1 MSDDP
6 GKQPSLAMAICVN
19 LGQLALTNLMI
30 LSALICG
37 FNYLDYD
44 HLYVDHLAHEA
55 RSLLDGVRTGP
66 DGLLFDLPKSLDHYD
81 GKYRNAYG
89 FRVLD
94 KTGHVIA
101 ERRSALIAAASP
113 WSPNST
119 ITTDLWFMRLP
130 GGGAF
135 SPHFTGGKRLELDG
149 TEVLFEMVTL
159 GDPAGIRWWAVLH
172 ETAWDV
178 WLPMLPFVVL
188 LPLVSVLTVRR
199 ALEPLSRAAEQAE
212 AINPRDPTQR
222 LDLIG
227 LPHETVSFA
236 SAINRLMER
245 VGALV
250 HSEKVFV
257 ASAAHELRTPLAV
270 MLLELEKIDHP
281 RARRLEADVKAMAE
295 SVNRRILIARLETL
309 QSPELVD
316 LDLGMVVAES
326 MDRLKAWAAAQ
337 GHTIDV
343 RVQGPQKLHG
353 DPIAVREAVINL
365 VENAVKHTPSGTS
378 ILVTVGPKATITVED
393 TGPGLPTEIA
403 DRLFEP
409 FYKGNRSAEG
419 AGLGLAIV
427 RQAIDLHRGSL
438 QVGRSSLGGAMFK
451 LQFA

>member
-1 MSDDP
+1 
-6 GKQPSLAMAICVN
+6 MAICVN

-55 RSLLDGVRTGP
+55 RSLLDGVRAGP
-66 DGLLFDLPKSLDHYD
+66 DGLLFDLPKSLDHYN

-101 ERRSALIAAASP
+101 ERRSALIEAASP

-135 SPHFTGGKRLELDG
+135 SPHFTGGKRLEVDG

-178 WLPMLPFVVL
+178 WLPMLPFVIL

-281 RARRLEADVKAMAE
+281 LDPRLEADLRGIAE
-295 SVNRRILIARLETL
+295 CVNRLVLLARLETL
-309 QSPELVD
+309 QPPEMKE
-316 LDLGMVVAES
+316 LDLATLAGEAVE
-326 MDRLKAWAAAQ
+326 RLRPWAAV
-337 GHTIDV
+337 HNHKIDI
-343 RVQGPQKLHG
+343 RMKKPSRLRG
-353 DPIAVREAVINL
+353 DPVAVREALQNL
-365 VENAVKHTPSGTS
+365 IENAVKHTPAGPS
-378 ILVTVGPKATITVED
+378 ICVTVGPDRTVTVED
-393 TGPGLPTEIA
+393 SGPGLANEAP
-403 DRLFEP
+403 DQLFQP
-409 FYKGNRSAEG
+409 FRKGNSASAG
-419 AGLGLAIV
+419 SGLGLTIV
-427 RQAIDLHRGSL
+427 RQAVELHRGSI
-438 QVGRSSLGGAMFK
+438 QVGRSSSLGGAMFR
-451 LQFA
+451 LSFA